1 MGLTVGS
8 ANETKRGILQIIT
21 TEQYFYR
28 VLFVSQHCALSCF
41 DLGSIW
47 EGGGGGFGPSN
58 KAFVCF
64 HSDMLEMWQG
74 NGVGVVTWTVNHLK
88 AKDYLMECLD
98 CPIITDCVRRDSVW
112 N

>member
-47 EGGGGGFGPSN
+47 EGGGGG
-58 KAFVCF
+58 
-64 HSDMLEMWQG
+64 
-74 NGVGVVTWTVNHLK
+74 
-88 AKDYLMECLD
+88 
-98 CPIITDCVRRDSVW
+98 VW
-112 N
+112 PQ